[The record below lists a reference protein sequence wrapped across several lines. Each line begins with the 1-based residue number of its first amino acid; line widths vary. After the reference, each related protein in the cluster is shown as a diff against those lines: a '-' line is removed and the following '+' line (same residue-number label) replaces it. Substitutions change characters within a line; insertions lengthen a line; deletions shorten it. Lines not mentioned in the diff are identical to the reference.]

1 MRLRL
6 DRLRGA
12 ALLLLVPTLI
22 ALGCP
27 PASAA
32 PVRDGRSCAAA
43 LDCSALELE
52 RLPLSERLVFVRAI
66 QDEIAAEYIPGFR
79 HWRNIE
85 GVIRFFDE
93 NGFGAP
99 GTWVSYVDAAILEG
113 VERGA
118 AIALGRSEDDFG
130 NPGSELWAD
139 YLRRSHRGELTDR
152 WVHDPAW
159 GNAEQASTEHGLR
172 LAAAHGAVASR
183 VDEQIYEFSEFYRWL
198 LRNPQTALLALN
210 EALRGTVGLPLPPA
224 DFLRWFTDVTI
235 SEPTYRGGHL
245 ARDVAVPDPVAAPI
259 SALRLLLAYAPELL
273 ADDRVSP

>member
-6 DRLRGA
+6 GRLRGT

-27 PASAA
+27 PASGA
-32 PVRDGRSCAAA
+32 PARDGTACAAT
-43 LDCSALELE
+43 LDCSAEDLD
-52 RLPLSERLVFVRAI
+52 RLPLAERLVFVRAI
-66 QDEIAAEYIPGFR
+66 QDEIAADYIPGFR

-85 GVIRFFDE
+85 GIIRFFDE

-99 GTWVSYVDAAILEG
+99 GSWISYVDAGILEG

-118 AIALGRSEDDFG
+118 AIALGRSDDDFG

-139 YLRRSHRGELTDR
+139 YLRRLHRGELTDR

-159 GNAEQASTEHGLR
+159 GNAEQASTEHGVR
-172 LAAAHGAVASR
+172 LAEAHGAVASR
-183 VDEQIYEFSEFYRWL
+183 VDQQIYDFSDFYRWL

-210 EALRGTVGLPLPPA
+210 EALIGTVGLPLPPA

-245 ARDVAVPDPVAAPI
+245 AHDLAVPDPVSAPV

-273 ADDRVSP
+273 GPERISR